1 MNWKVISKMG
11 TCIEFSHQVGDK
23 VDVKGSISTVVAL
36 IYTFS
41 GRMYKVANIHGTK
54 IVSENE
60 INPV

>member
-1 MNWKVISKMG
+1 MG